1 MCVAMPGK
9 VIEVNQ
15 TKATVDFGGNLIEAQ
30 TGIVKV
36 DLGDYVLVHA
46 GCVIQ
51 VLSEFDKKMLL
62 ELLEEIEN
70 A

>member
-1 MCVAMPGK
+1 MPGK